1 MVMNNK
7 KGNAP
12 DKVEAVEHAL
22 SRSEQFIEDNQKKI
36 IIVVLALVAA
46 VGLYLAY
53 QKWYLAP
60 LQEDANSQMFV
71 AEQYFEL
78 DSFNLALNGDL
89 NYPGFLT
96 IIDEYSSTDA
106 ANLAQYYAGISYLK
120 LGQFENAIKYLSE
133 FDSKDKMLKP
143 ISLGCIGDAYM
154 ELNQIEKSAEYYT
167 KAGNATENEF
177 IAPIYLMRAGVA
189 YENLKNYKGA
199 LEQYKIV
206 KDKYKN
212 TPEGK
217 TIDKFIAKAEI
228 MMNKK

>member
-1 MVMNNK
+1 MIKNTK

-22 SRSEQFIEDNQKKI
+22 SRSEQFIEDHQKKI
-36 IIVVLALVAA
+36 TIAVLVIVAI

-71 AEQYFEL
+71 AEQYFEQ
-78 DSFNLALNGDL
+78 DSFKLALNGDL

-106 ANLAQYYAGISYLK
+106 GNLAYYYAGISYLK
-120 LGQFENAIKYLSE
+120 LGQFQEAIDYLSK
-133 FDSKDKMLKP
+133 FDSDDKMLKCEAYG
-143 ISLGCIGDAYM
+143 STGDAYL
-154 ELNQIEKSAEYYT
+154 ELNQIEKAAEFYV
-167 KAGNATENEF
+167 KAGNYTENEF
-177 IAPIYLMRAGVA
+177 LGPIYLMRAGQA
-189 YENLKNYKGA
+189 YEMLKNYQQA
-199 LEQYKIV
+199 IEQYKII

-212 TPEGK
+212 SPEGRV
-217 TIDKFIAKAEI
+217 IDKYIAKAEI
-228 MMNKK
+228 LMKK